1 MPDFLKNITETS
13 YSLLKNILE
22 QPGCVP
28 ADFFFDDP
36 TVDGH
41 VELLKAYDL
50 ITMDENEGLN
60 ITELG
65 RAVLV
70 EYEQLAKQKRIA
82 EKQRQEEL
90 DSIKSIADSAKGQA
104 ETAKMQARA
113 ANDQAEAAKMQA
125 KAANDQAETARKQAE
140 AAKKD
145 AKFSRITS
153 IIAIIISVIAIIVQV
168 AF

>member
-13 YSLLKNILE
+13 YFLLKNILE

-50 ITMDENEGLN
+50 ITMDENGILN

-70 EYEQLAKQKRIA
+70 EYEQLAEQKRIA

-90 DSIKSIADSAKGQA
+90 NSIKSIGDSAKGQA
-104 ETAKMQARA
+104 EAAKTQARA
-113 ANDQAEAAKMQA
+113 AD
-125 KAANDQAETARKQAE
+125 DQAETAKKQAE

-153 IIAIIISVIAIIVQV
+153 ILAIIISIIAIIVQV
-168 AF
+168 VF

>member
-13 YSLLKNILE
+13 YFLLKNILE
-22 QPGCVP
+22 HPGCVP

-50 ITMDENEGLN
+50 ITMDENGILN

-70 EYEQLAKQKRIA
+70 EYEQLAEQKRIA

-90 DSIKSIADSAKGQA
+90 NSIKSIADSSKGQA
-104 ETAKMQARA
+104 ETAK
-113 ANDQAEAAKMQA
+113 
-125 KAANDQAETARKQAE
+125 KQAE

-153 IIAIIISVIAIIVQV
+153 ILAIIISIIAIIVQV
-168 AF
+168 VF

>member
-13 YSLLKNILE
+13 YFLLKNILE

-41 VELLKAYDL
+41 VDLLKAYDL
-50 ITMDENEGLN
+50 ITMDENGILN

-70 EYEQLAKQKRIA
+70 EYEQLAEQKRIA

-90 DSIKSIADSAKGQA
+90 NSIKSIADSAKGQA
-104 ETAKMQARA
+104 EAAKTQARA
-113 ANDQAEAAKMQA
+113 AD
-125 KAANDQAETARKQAE
+125 DQAETAKKQAE

-153 IIAIIISVIAIIVQV
+153 ILAIIISIIAIIVQV
-168 AF
+168 VF

>member
-13 YSLLKNILE
+13 YFLLKNILE

-50 ITMDENEGLN
+50 ITMDENE
-60 ITELG
+60 
-65 RAVLV
+65 
-70 EYEQLAKQKRIA
+70 
-82 EKQRQEEL
+82 RQEEL
-90 DSIKSIADSAKGQA
+90 NSIKSIADSSKGQA
-104 ETAKMQARA
+104 ETAK
-113 ANDQAEAAKMQA
+113 
-125 KAANDQAETARKQAE
+125 KQAE

-153 IIAIIISVIAIIVQV
+153 ILAIIISIIAIIVQV
-168 AF
+168 VF

>member
-13 YSLLKNILE
+13 YFLLKNILE

-50 ITMDENEGLN
+50 ITMDENGILN

-70 EYEQLAKQKRIA
+70 EYEQLAEQKRIA

-90 DSIKSIADSAKGQA
+90 NSIKSIADSAKGQA
-104 ETAKMQARA
+104 EAAKMQARA
-113 ANDQAEAAKMQA
+113 AD
-125 KAANDQAETARKQAE
+125 DQAETAKKQAE

-153 IIAIIISVIAIIVQV
+153 ILAIIISIIAIIVQV
-168 AF
+168 VF

>member
-13 YSLLKNILE
+13 YFLLKNILE

-50 ITMDENEGLN
+50 ITMDENGILN

-70 EYEQLAKQKRIA
+70 EYEQLAEQKRIA

-90 DSIKSIADSAKGQA
+90 NSIKSIADSAKGQA
-104 ETAKMQARA
+104 EAAKTQARA
-113 ANDQAEAAKMQA
+113 AD
-125 KAANDQAETARKQAE
+125 DQAETAKKQAE

-153 IIAIIISVIAIIVQV
+153 ILAIIISIIAIIVQV
-168 AF
+168 VF

>member
-13 YSLLKNILE
+13 YFLLKNILE

-50 ITMDENEGLN
+50 ITMDENGILN

-70 EYEQLAKQKRIA
+70 EYEQLAEQKRIA

-90 DSIKSIADSAKGQA
+90 NSIKSIADSSKGQA
-104 ETAKMQARA
+104 ETAK
-113 ANDQAEAAKMQA
+113 K
-125 KAANDQAETARKQAE
+125 
-140 AAKKD
+140 
-145 AKFSRITS
+145 
-153 IIAIIISVIAIIVQV
+153 
-168 AF
+168 

>member
-13 YSLLKNILE
+13 YFLLKNILE

-28 ADFFFDDP
+28 TDFFFDDP

-50 ITMDENEGLN
+50 ITMDENGILN

-70 EYEQLAKQKRIA
+70 EYEQLAEQKRIA

-90 DSIKSIADSAKGQA
+90 NSIKSIADSAKGQA
-104 ETAKMQARA
+104 EAAKTQARA
-113 ANDQAEAAKMQA
+113 AD
-125 KAANDQAETARKQAE
+125 DQAETAKKQAE

-153 IIAIIISVIAIIVQV
+153 ILAIIIIISIIAIIVQV
-168 AF
+168 VF

>member
-1 MPDFLKNITETS
+1 MSDFLKNITETS
-13 YSLLKNILE
+13 YFLLKNILE

-28 ADFFFDDP
+28 ANFFFDDP

-50 ITMDENEGLN
+50 ITMDENGILN

-70 EYEQLAKQKRIA
+70 EYEQLAEQKRIA

-90 DSIKSIADSAKGQA
+90 NSIKSIADSAKGQA

-113 ANDQAEAAKMQA
+113 ANDQAETTK
-125 KAANDQAETARKQAE
+125 KQAET
-140 AAKKD
+140 AKKD

-153 IIAIIISVIAIIVQV
+153 ILAIIISIIAIIVQV
-168 AF
+168 VF

>member
-13 YSLLKNILE
+13 YFLLKNILE

-50 ITMDENEGLN
+50 ITMDEDGILN

-70 EYEQLAKQKRIA
+70 EYEQLAEQKRIA

-90 DSIKSIADSAKGQA
+90 NSIKSIADSAKGQA
-104 ETAKMQARA
+104 EAAKMQARA
-113 ANDQAEAAKMQA
+113 ANDQAETAK
-125 KAANDQAETARKQAE
+125 KQAE

-153 IIAIIISVIAIIVQV
+153 ILAIIISIIAIIVQV
-168 AF
+168 VF

>member
-13 YSLLKNILE
+13 YFLLKNILE

-50 ITMDENEGLN
+50 ITMDENGILN

-70 EYEQLAKQKRIA
+70 EYEQLAEQKRIA

-90 DSIKSIADSAKGQA
+90 NSKLKLL
-104 ETAKMQARA
+104 R
-113 ANDQAEAAKMQA
+113 N
-125 KAANDQAETARKQAE
+125 KQ
-140 AAKKD
+140 KPPKRMLN
-145 AKFSRITS
+145 FHG
-153 IIAIIISVIAIIVQV
+153 
-168 AF
+168 

>member
-13 YSLLKNILE
+13 YFLLKNILE

-50 ITMDENEGLN
+50 ITMD
-60 ITELG
+60 
-65 RAVLV
+65 
-70 EYEQLAKQKRIA
+70 
-82 EKQRQEEL
+82 
-90 DSIKSIADSAKGQA
+90 DSSKGQA
-104 ETAKMQARA
+104 ETAK
-113 ANDQAEAAKMQA
+113 
-125 KAANDQAETARKQAE
+125 KQAE

-153 IIAIIISVIAIIVQV
+153 ILAIIISIITIIVQV
-168 AF
+168 VF

>member
-1 MPDFLKNITETS
+1 MSDFLKNITETS
-13 YSLLKNILE
+13 YFLLKNILE

-28 ADFFFDDP
+28 ANFFFDDP

-50 ITMDENEGLN
+50 ITMDENGILN

-70 EYEQLAKQKRIA
+70 EYEQLAEQKRIA

-90 DSIKSIADSAKGQA
+90 NSIKSIADSAKGQA

-113 ANDQAEAAKMQA
+113 ANDQAETAK
-125 KAANDQAETARKQAE
+125 KQAET
-140 AAKKD
+140 AKKD

-153 IIAIIISVIAIIVQV
+153 ILAIIISIIAIIVQV
-168 AF
+168 VF

>member
-13 YSLLKNILE
+13 YFLLKNILK

-50 ITMDENEGLN
+50 ITMDENGILN

-70 EYEQLAKQKRIA
+70 ECEQLTEQKRIA

-90 DSIKSIADSAKGQA
+90 NSIKSIADSSKGQA
-104 ETAKMQARA
+104 ETA
-113 ANDQAEAAKMQA
+113 E
-125 KAANDQAETARKQAE
+125 
-140 AAKKD
+140 KD

-153 IIAIIISVIAIIVQV
+153 ILAIIISIIAIIVQV
-168 AF
+168 VF